1 MLTQGLI
8 SHSRLGAKHWLLR
21 IGLGLATLLLP
32 ASFALGQ
39 VTGSAS
45 VRGTVKD
52 PAGAVVPKAN
62 VTLINNSTRSVRN
75 AKATDEGLYNFSSL
89 DPGAYTLK
97 VEAEGFKAYEQKG
110 IIVSAS
116 DTRGVDAVME
126 VGAANETVTIQ
137 ASAEVIQKETGAK
150 ENTITAKTID
160 NTSIISRS
168 ALELLK
174 ILPGVVAPD
183 ETQIQS
189 VTFGGGANANASY
202 NVNGLRGEENNISI
216 DGSRLMDIGSN
227 NGTIITANADMV
239 QEVKVQTSNYSAE
252 YGSAGVQITA
262 TTKNGSSGFHGEVYD
277 YIRNYRFN
285 ANDRSNTLF
294 GVAKTQDSYQYPG
307 GNVGGPVLIPGTRFN
322 KNRDK
327 LFFFFGYEIQRQQVQ
342 LNTIFDRTPTAAERA
357 GMFCKDGSP
366 PPCKAGVQTL
376 TFDPNANLI
385 GKAFINQYPLP
396 NFTDPNPNDVPYLNY
411 ASQGLQPTNR
421 RQAVGRVDYNIN
433 ANTKLYVRLA
443 RESETQDFARGL
455 WWNPSNYELPSHVQ
469 GQDLGRSLSASL
481 VRVINPTLTNEV
493 VVSASKLLLNNDYA
507 DPNKVSLSSL
517 GIANTYKGPFGQQSQ
532 YVPLAFITS
541 WGGATH
547 GDLWSPGGN
556 PLFSHNSSFSVTDNA
571 TKVKGAHTIKFGTLI
586 EQADKIQNFNGDTE
600 GRYIFA
606 TWGNQSTGNEFAD
619 LLTGRPAQVV
629 QSTATPIG
637 NFRLHNFEFYGQDS
651 WKVRPN
657 LTLEFGLRADYY
669 PNNYEQGG
677 LGVLFDPGSYDK
689 SQGVLINNDPNKPN
703 GIVTAT
709 SGAIP
714 KGVVGTPGIQWAPR
728 LNFAWDV
735 NGKGDTVI
743 RGGAGIFYNRVQG
756 NYQYYSLQQPPNSYS
771 ETFDSYTFGSLAGG
785 KGLTYGTMSQINP
798 FAQFGGIGITSAN
811 PHSIF
816 IPRVAN
822 MSFSIARRLPGN
834 TVLEVAYVGTEG
846 RHLPDNINIDYIPL
860 GTLLKGHVGNADL
873 SVPVQR
879 WAVAGQGGVLAQFR
893 PFPAYSSVTFK
904 EFNSTSSYHSLQA
917 TASHQTGK
925 NLQFF
930 ATYTFSKALGT
941 SQTNENDGNGV
952 DPIDTRHRTWG
963 VLPYDRTHIFNL
975 SYNYNLPSIA
985 RGMFDNKVTRGV
997 FSGWQMSGITTF
1009 QSGIPMRLQF
1019 SGDLGGGT
1027 PGVAWFGSDAFANFS
1042 FASGPVAPILTKNP
1056 MISGNSFGQKI
1067 LDLNAIQI
1075 PTLGNSGDQVP
1086 PFYLRSP
1093 HRWNHDVSF
1102 FKNFRISEA
1111 KKIQFRAG
1119 FFNIFNQAYPGFG
1132 SNTAQNDIN
1141 TQLIVDCNVKVDNVP
1156 NGTGGTSNQVCDP
1169 TKGFHYDPA
1178 TLLNFGKI
1186 TSKHGHR
1193 IVELAVKFYF

>member
-1 MLTQGLI
+1 
-8 SHSRLGAKHWLLR
+8 
-21 IGLGLATLLLP
+21 
-32 ASFALGQ
+32 
-39 VTGSAS
+39 
-45 VRGTVKD
+45 
-52 PAGAVVPKAN
+52 
-62 VTLINNSTRSVRN
+62 
-75 AKATDEGLYNFSSL
+75 
-89 DPGAYTLK
+89 
-97 VEAEGFKAYEQKG
+97 
-110 IIVSAS
+110 
-116 DTRGVDAVME
+116 
-126 VGAANETVTIQ
+126 VTIQ
-137 ASAEVIQKETGAK
+137 ASVEVIQKETGAK
-150 ENTITAKTID
+150 ENTITSKTID

-252 YGSAGVQITA
+252 YGSAGIQITA

-294 GVAKTQDSYQYPG
+294 GLARSQDSYQYPG
-307 GNVGGPVLIPGTRFN
+307 GNIGGPVIIPGTKFN

-327 LFFFFGYEIQRQQVQ
+327 LFFFFGYEVQRQQVQ
-342 LNTIFDRTPTAAERA
+342 LPTVLDRVPTLAERA
-357 GMFCKDGSP
+357 GTFCKDGSP

-376 TFDPNANLI
+376 TFDPNANPI
-385 GKAFINQYPLP
+385 GKVFINQYPVP
-396 NFTDPNPNDVPYLNY
+396 NFTDPNPNDTPYLNY
-411 ASQGLQPTNR
+411 ANQGLQPTNR
-421 RQAVGRVDYNIN
+421 TQAVGRVDYNISP
-433 ANTKLYVRLA
+433 NTKLYVRLA
-443 RESETQDFARGL
+443 REAETQDFARGL

-469 GQDLGRSLSASL
+469 GKDLGRSMSASL

-507 DPNKVSLSSL
+507 DPSKVSLSSL
-517 GIANTYKGPFGQQSQ
+517 GIGNYTPPFGQQSK
-532 YVPLAFITS
+532 YIPLAYITS

-556 PLFSHNSSFSVTDNA
+556 PLFAHNSTFSVTDNA

-600 GRYIFA
+600 ARYIFA
-606 TWGNQSTGNEFAD
+606 TWGNHSTGNEFAD
-619 LLTGRPAQVV
+619 LLTGRPAQITA
-629 QSTATPIG
+629 STKTPIG
-637 NFRLHNFEFYGQDS
+637 NFRMHNFEFYGQDS
-651 WKVRPN
+651 WKVKPN
-657 LTLEFGLRADYY
+657 FTLEFGLRAIYY
-669 PNNYEQGG
+669 PNNHEETLFGI
-677 LGVLFDPGSYDK
+677 LFDGGSYQRN
-689 SQGVLINNDPNKPN
+689 QGVLINNDPAKPN
-703 GIVTAT
+703 GILTAK

-714 KGVVGTPGIQWAPR
+714 DGVVSTPGVQWAPR
-728 LNFAWDV
+728 LNFAWDI

-771 ETFDSYTFGSLAGG
+771 ETFDAYGFGGLANNT
-785 KGLTYGTMSQINP
+785 GLTYDTMHLINP
-798 FAQFGGIGITSAN
+798 FAQLGSIGITTAD

-816 IPRVAN
+816 IPRITN
-822 MSFSIARRLPGN
+822 MSLSVARRLPTN

-846 RHLPDNINIDYIPL
+846 RHLPDNIETNYIPV

-879 WAVAGQGGVLAQFR
+879 WAVSTQAGVLAQFR
-893 PFPAYSSVTFK
+893 PFPAYSNITFK
-904 EFNSTSSYHSLQA
+904 QFDSTSSYHSLQV
-917 TASHQTGK
+917 TLSHQQGK

-930 ATYTFSKALGT
+930 ANYTFSKALGT

-952 DPIDTRHRTWG
+952 DPIDTRHRSWG
-963 VLPYDRTHIFNL
+963 VLPYDRTHIFNM
-975 SYNYNLPSIA
+975 SYNYNLPSLA
-985 RGMFDNKVTRGV
+985 RGKFDNKVTRGV
-997 FSGWQMSGITTF
+997 LSGWQMSGITTF
-1009 QSGIPMRLQF
+1009 QSGIPMRLKF
-1019 SGDLGGGT
+1019 SGDLGGSNAALT
-1027 PGVAWFGSDAFANFS
+1027 FFGSDAFANFS
-1042 FASGPVAPILTKNP
+1042 FGSGPVAPIFTKNP
-1056 MISGNSFGQKI
+1056 SIGGNGFGQKI

-1075 PTLGNSGDQVP
+1075 PSLGSTGDQVP
-1086 PFYLRSP
+1086 PFYIRSP

-1111 KKIQFRAG
+1111 KRIQFRAG

-1132 SNTAQNDIN
+1132 TGTANQDVNI
-1141 TQLIVDCNVKVDNVP
+1141 QLIVDCNVKVDNVP
-1156 NGTGGTSNQVCDP
+1156 NGTGGTSNGICDP

-1178 TLLNFGKI
+1178 TVQNFGKI
-1186 TSKHGHR
+1186 VNKHGHR
-1193 IVELAVKFYF
+1193 IIELALKFYF